1 MTPITPAQREE
12 RMKRDQQDLV
22 RLATELAAAI
32 EQRDWHGID
41 QLCERLT
48 ELSNDIKQDSYH
60 TFYPRRTS

>member
-1 MTPITPAQREE
+1 
-12 RMKRDQQDLV
+12 MKRDQQDLV